1 MTRSPILLLL
11 LLVLAA
17 GCASTKRITETG
29 IASWYGPDF
38 HGRNTANGEVYDQEG
53 MTAAH
58 KTLPFGTIVRVTNLD
73 NGRQVTVRINDRGPY
88 AKGRV
93 IDLSRAAA
101 REVGMIGSGTA
112 RVRID
117 VLKPGGPMIGD
128 LSREIFAVQIA
139 SLTDPE
145 SARSRA
151 NEIRGGW
158 VQPAR
163 VDGQRVYRV
172 MVGRYG
178 NREQAEE
185 AMLDL
190 KSRGV
195 DGFVKQVQN

>member
-1 MTRSPILLLL
+1 MPILLLMA
-11 LLVLAA
+11 VAA
-17 GCASTKRITETG
+17 SGCASTKRVTETG
-29 IASWYGPDF
+29 MASWYGPDF
-38 HGRNTANGEVYDQEG
+38 HGKNTANGEVYDQDG

-88 AKGRV
+88 ARGRI

-101 REVGMIGSGTA
+101 REVDMIGAGTA
-112 RVRID
+112 RVRVEI
-117 VLKPGGPMIGD
+117 LKAGGPMIGD
-128 LSREIFAVQIA
+128 LSREIFAVQVA
-139 SLTDPE
+139 SFTDPE
-145 SARSRA
+145 QARNRA
-151 NEIRGGW
+151 NELRGGW

-185 AMLDL
+185 ALRDL